1 MGGGG
6 PSAATLCVRSCAEVQ
21 WLLEKPAALPTTLQP
36 SRLSAVAFPLSF
48 RGKFPKGERGE
59 KTPPQILPKNEIW
72 QSYPVPLCAK
82 LSRTPFVKELWGTS
96 GIRRKIVKFCC
107 WNFEWGM
114 SLYSR
119 QLFVH
124 PLEVCSVLSEWWDF
138 MDLSSH
144 KLGGNPSVFTR
155 YLWTRLTWWHCIT
168 VSQMWNQDCCYVPHL
183 QSDEFSWGLWL
194 A

>member
-6 PSAATLCVRSCAEVQ
+6 PSAATLCVRSCAEVR
-21 WLLEKPAALPTTLQP
+21 WLLEKPAALPSILQP

-59 KTPPQILPKNEIW
+59 KPPPQILPKNEIW

-107 WNFEWGM
+107 GRDELIFTSAICPSHGSM
-114 SLYSR
+114 
-119 QLFVH
+119 
-124 PLEVCSVLSEWWDF
+124 
-138 MDLSSH
+138 LSS
-144 KLGGNPSVFTR
+144 V
-155 YLWTRLTWWHCIT
+155 CT
-168 VSQMWNQDCCYVPHL
+168 VSLHGPQ
-183 QSDEFSWGLWL
+183 FT
-194 A
+194 